1 MAQTSYST
9 GVGPAIQGQMADQ
22 TLASVRSFLAET
34 DLPFGVGLVKGAA
47 DNTCKLPGTAADV
60 FEGASLSSFAHA
72 NASLAGTLGVPAKDT
87 ADVLARGTMWV
98 TAESAVDPTQ
108 PVYCR
113 YAANGGNTQLGS
125 FRKDADGAFQVATLT
140 PTAVNATLYTV
151 NVNGRVYTFT
161 SSGAATPTNI
171 VAGLT
176 AALNADTSL
185 PVVPSG
191 TTTLILTAKVMGV
204 PFSVTADANQAVV
217 ATTANAASCFAVPR
231 ARWLSTALAGAL
243 AILELSVP

>member
-1 MAQTSYST
+1 MAQNSYST
-9 GVGPAIQGQMADQ
+9 GIGPAVQGQMADQ

-47 DNTCKLPGTAADV
+47 DNTCKLPATAADV

-72 NASLAGTLGVPAKDT
+72 NASLAGTLGIPQFDV
-87 ADVLARGTMWV
+87 ADVLARGTIYV
-98 TAESAVDPTQ
+98 VAESAVDPSK

-113 YAANGGNTQLGS
+113 FSVNGGNTQRGA
-125 FRKDADGAFQVATLT
+125 FRKDADGALQVATLT
-140 PTAVNATLYTV
+140 PTAINATLYTV

-161 SSGAATPTNI
+161 SSGAATATNV

-176 AALNADTSL
+176 AALTADASL

-191 TTTLILTAKVMGV
+191 TTTLVLTATVMGV
-204 PFSVTADANQAVV
+204 SFSVTADANQAIV

-231 ARWLSTALAGAL
+231 ARWLSTAPAGAL